1 MIETKQRSF
10 LSGIGRSSGS
20 GAKRLFS
27 NFIFNFVL
35 LTLSACVICFV
46 TLLLATGTFGDE
58 LFFDY
63 FKYPLLLLLN
73 FLPIFLLAAVGFC
86 LTNRVWAGFLVSAA
100 VFVTGAIGNYYK
112 LKFRSDPF
120 MFSDMTAIHTAMG
133 VASGYDLTPGKRIIF
148 CLVCVAVT
156 LLLLIFFARGRCR
169 GRVRAAFAAAI
180 IIALFPLWRFVYS
193 SSQIYNGIQNY
204 EHINHWLAT
213 ESFISRGFVYPFIYS
228 YNDSVDAPPDGY
240 DAGSAAAELSNY
252 SDADIP
258 ADRKVNILAIQL
270 EAFSDFTALGIPGI
284 EQVYEPYHELES
296 ESYTGN
302 LITNIFAGGTID
314 TERCFLT
321 GSSQLKNYRA
331 NTNSYVWYLR
341 DQGFATNGSH
351 PCYRSFYNRYNVNR
365 YLGFEDYYYTEG
377 YYDSYSDSIS
387 PDSIMLPEVYKIF
400 SESVESG
407 APVFSFHVTYQGHG
421 PYSTDSLIWGDPLF
435 EGDVSDY
442 SYNVLNN
449 YLGSV
454 KDTIGHLLTLKAQL
468 EAMDEPVVLVLYG
481 DHKPWLGDNNSVYN
495 ELGISLDVSAA
506 EGFMNYYSTRYLIW
520 ANAAAKEA
528 AGSDFVGEGPDI
540 SPCYLMNELFGLLGW
555 DGPAYMQYK
564 DDVRSTLPVV
574 NTSGFYLENG
584 SPVKQLS
591 PDAESKKQTL
601 DAVEYY
607 MRNNFIYTE
616 AAS

>member
-296 ESYTGN
+296 ESY
-302 LITNIFAGGTID
+302 
-314 TERCFLT
+314 
-321 GSSQLKNYRA
+321 
-331 NTNSYVWYLR
+331 
-341 DQGFATNGSH
+341 
-351 PCYRSFYNRYNVNR
+351 
-365 YLGFEDYYYTEG
+365 
-377 YYDSYSDSIS
+377 SDSIS

>member
-1 MIETKQRSF
+1 MIENKQRSF

-20 GAKRLFS
+20 GAERLFS

-73 FLPIFLLAAVGFC
+73 FLPIFLLAAAGFC

-148 CLVCVAVT
+148 CLLCVAVT

-169 GRVRAAFAAAI
+169 GRVRAAFAATI
-180 IIALFPLWRFVYS
+180 ILALFPLWRFVYS

-228 YNDSVDAPPDGY
+228 YNDSVDTPPEGY
-240 DAGSAAAELSNY
+240 DADSAAAVLSGY
-252 SDADIP
+252 SDTDIP

-270 EAFSDFTALGIPGI
+270 EAFSDFTTLGIPGI
-284 EQVYEPYHELES
+284 EQVYESYHELES

-321 GSSQLKNYRA
+321 GSSQLKNYRSNA
-331 NTNSYVWYLR
+331 NSYVWYLR

-400 SESVESG
+400 SESVENG

-495 ELGISLDVSAA
+495 ELGISLDVSTT

-564 DDVRSTLPVV
+564 DDVCSTLPVV

-584 SPVKQLS
+584 SFVKQLS
-591 PDAESKKQTL
+591 PDAESKKQAL